1 MIYLQSVHNIIIE
14 LITNSN
20 MEDIL
25 LVSLGI
31 LIVFSFINLTLN
43 AINNIRW

>member
-20 MEDIL
+20 VEDIL

-31 LIVFSFINLTLN
+31 LIVFSFINFTLN

>member
-31 LIVFSFINLTLN
+31 LIVFSFINFTLN
-43 AINNIRW
+43 VINNIRW

>member
-1 MIYLQSVHNIIIE
+1 MIYLESVHNIIIDI
-14 LITNSN
+14 ITNPN
-20 MEDIL
+20 MENIL

-31 LIVFSFINLTLN
+31 LIVFSFINFTLN

>member
-31 LIVFSFINLTLN
+31 LIVFSFINFTLN
-43 AINNIRW
+43 SINNIRW